1 MYLFFDTETT
11 GLPKNWQAPL
21 SDSDNWPRMVQLA
34 WMLYDTH
41 GRQLASANEIIRP
54 VGFLIPE
61 GASAIHGITQSRALR
76 EGRPLTEVLDR
87 FDGMVRQSSILVAHN
102 VSFDLSIV
110 GAEFVRMGMDSPLL
124 SKKRICTMEGSKA
137 FCAIRNKYG
146 FKRPSLSELYEKI
159 FQTPLLLAHDAAA
172 DVAATARCFW
182 YLQREGILKDQYS

>member
-34 WMLYDTH
+34 WILYDAH
-41 GRQLASANEIIRP
+41 GSQLASANEIIRP
-54 VGFLIPE
+54 EGFLIPE
-61 GASAIHGITQSRALR
+61 AASAIHGITQSRAAR
-76 EGRPLTEVLDR
+76 EGRPLAEVLDR

-110 GAEFVRMGMDSPLL
+110 GAEFIRLGIDSPLL
-124 SKKRICTMEGSKA
+124 SKKRICTMESSKA

-146 FKRPSLSELYEKI
+146 FKRPSLSELYDKI
-159 FQTPLLLAHDAAA
+159 YQTPLLAAHDAAA

-182 YLQREGILKDQYS
+182 YLQREGIIQNQDL